1 MVKNNEDFKGN
12 DLVFIVRNTNIAFLA
27 HLG

>member
-1 MVKNNEDFKGN
+1 MAKNREDFKGN
-12 DLVFIVRNTNIAFLA
+12 DLVFIISNTNIAFLV